1 MRPIGWLLIVASLL
15 GAGVAS
21 AGEEDARTFFAE
33 GRRLRLAGECRSAI
47 VAFERARAAYPEGL
61 GSRRNI
67 AECQEELGAF
77 ASARRNWWELRREVL
92 ASGEARYDGWVEDAE
107 AAHQRLADKVAKVA
121 IQVVGEGAAGATIR
135 VDGEVIEPS
144 LRGVDLERDPGIH
157 EASAEVDGREVASGR
172 LRVESGE
179 RKVITLRV
187 PGAVLQNEGGPPA
200 PKPRPPDA
208 ADDGMSGTMAG
219 AITAF
224 SISGASLVGFGVA
237 LGFRQQALD
246 ELTSICPNHETIACA
261 PAADE
266 VASRG
271 HRAAIAVNALAPLAA
286 VGAAVGIAL
295 LVLDL
300 SDDDRVGLQLSPT
313 GAALTG
319 RF

>member
-1 MRPIGWLLIVASLL
+1 MRALVLLLLVASLL

-187 PGAVLQNEGGPPA
+187 PGAPRPKSPPPEPTPSPPA
-200 PKPRPPDA
+200 
-208 ADDGMSGTMAG
+208 ADEGMSGIMAG